1 MGVTFGF
8 NLRITSKLID
18 GIKVS
23 YHEIQRNGKRILWH
37 TLPSPHQLPRA
48 HSSRFSTLKFWVFDF
63 FLATQKHFSP
73 GAGLG
78 VGSDPYVKVLL
89 ISIIMFQI

>member
-23 YHEIQRNGKRILWH
+23 YHEIQRNGKRSLWH
-37 TLPSPHQLPRA
+37 TLPSPHQFPTRPLIPVLD
-48 HSSRFSTLKFWVFDF
+48 LKI
-63 FLATQKHFSP
+63 
-73 GAGLG
+73 LG
-78 VGSDPYVKVLL
+78 
-89 ISIIMFQI
+89 F